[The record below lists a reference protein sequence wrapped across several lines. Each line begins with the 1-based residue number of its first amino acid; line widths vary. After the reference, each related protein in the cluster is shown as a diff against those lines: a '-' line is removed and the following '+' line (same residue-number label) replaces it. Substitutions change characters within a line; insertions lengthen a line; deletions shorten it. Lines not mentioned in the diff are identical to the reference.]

1 MFRCQITNFF
11 YTVWP
16 QKVWRDYLIRR
27 HIERCPSCQAKLA
40 SRGEAESLL
49 MNENRISPQ
58 PSLWP
63 RVKPGLVR
71 IEGGL
76 ERKTQFSG
84 RRRWRWAAVA
94 AGFLIVGLS
103 SFWVLRDYKPDKIV
117 PDREAE
123 TFRINYLK
131 VENKPAQAYLYQPLE
146 SNLIIVWVQKST

>member
-1 MFRCQITNFF
+1 MCRCQITNFF

-27 HIERCPSCQAKLA
+27 HIERCPLCQAKLA
-40 SRGEAESLL
+40 SREEAESLL
-49 MNENRISPQ
+49 INENKISPR
-58 PSLWP
+58 PSVWP
-63 RVKPGLVR
+63 RVKLGLVR
-71 IEGGL
+71 IEGAL
-76 ERKTQFSG
+76 ERTTHFSG

-94 AGFLIVGLS
+94 AGLLIVGLS

-117 PDREAE
+117 TGRDPE

>member
-1 MFRCQITNFF
+1 MFRCQMTNFF
-11 YTVWP
+11 YAVWP

-27 HIERCPSCQAKLA
+27 HAESCPSCQAKLA
-40 SRGEAESLL
+40 SRDEAESLL
-49 MNENRISPQ
+49 INENKLSPQ

-63 RVKPGLVR
+63 RVKLGLVR

-76 ERKTQFSG
+76 ERTTQFSG

-94 AGFLIVGLS
+94 AGLLIVGLS
-103 SFWVLRDYKPDKIV
+103 SFWVLRDYKPDKIMTG
-117 PDREAE
+117 REAE